1 MSNEIS
7 DELLNRE
14 EAEVEKLSFA
24 KTRYA
29 ICLECDQITK
39 MRRCSQCK
47 CFMPFKVRLSGAECP
62 LSKWGKE

>member
-1 MSNEIS
+1 MSNHIS

-24 KTRYA
+24 KIRYT

-62 LSKWGKE
+62 LGKWTKE